1 MALRSL
7 CIHSGLCVRGPYG
20 YCVEVSEAWYGRGEG
35 AVWVLGVLQGTA
47 DWFLVGPSVREAQ
60 VAQRCWDSPGYKA
73 VRGGQGR
80 KVPRDVPAA
89 H

>member
-1 MALRSL
+1 M
-7 CIHSGLCVRGPYG
+7 
-20 YCVEVSEAWYGRGEG
+20 
-35 AVWVLGVLQGTA
+35 LGVLQGTA